1 MAGTE
6 DHWTRENSPEPA
18 ATASSTTLPA
28 SISMAAASIAWL
40 GTASRWLRT
49 DPKPQAAA
57 APSTM
62 ITPEIRPDAVPSP
75 TRMIT
80 PPSPTT
86 RATGPSTGYAI
97 R

>member
-1 MAGTE
+1 M
-6 DHWTRENSPEPA
+6 RENSPEPA
-18 ATASSTTLPA
+18 PTASSTTPPT

-62 ITPEIRPDAVPSP
+62 ITPEMRPDAVPSP

-80 PPSPTT
+80 PPSPTA
-86 RATGPSTGYAI
+86 RATAERKVT